1 MNVDGRPFRTIW
13 IDENGQLKVID
24 QRLLPHRFVVISL
37 SSHKEV
43 CEAIRNMTVRG
54 AGLIG
59 AAAGYGM
66 WLAACEASV
75 LNPKEFHHA
84 VTAAAEALKA
94 TRPTAGNLARAVKR
108 QLDAVNREQDVPNK
122 VAACLRTAQEIA
134 DEDAAFCKRIGEH
147 GLTLIRNAAASK
159 KPGEPVHILTH
170 CNAGWLAFV
179 DYGSALAPIYAAYT
193 AGLPIHVWVDE
204 TRPRNQGASLT
215 AWELAQHGIPHDLIA
230 DNAGGHLM
238 QHGLVDLVITGA
250 DRVTRR
256 GDAAN
261 KIGTYLKALA
271 ARDNNV
277 PFYVAFPSSTF
288 DFSMIDGV
296 AEIPIEE
303 RDPDEVRLIA
313 GLAED
318 GPGKGDPVFVRLCG
332 ENTPARNWSFDV
344 TPARLIS
351 GLICERGIC
360 PADEQSILKLFPEQA
375 VQECSASKEEG
386 VIRFTSRH
394 VVRPLVQAVAETFPE
409 CSPIFPHLLEKL
421 DAARSA
427 LRKRGLIGVSPQ
439 GVGYGNI
446 SARIGSAAFVITGS
460 GTGGMEHPG
469 ENGYALVREFSPE
482 NNRVESSGPIRPSSE
497 AMTHGAIYAA
507 QPKAS
512 CVVHIHHR
520 PLFMQLVQKG
530 ITTPADAAYGT
541 PELSA
546 AVRALAAG
554 LPLGRC
560 LFAALGHADGVFC
573 YAASIAEALELVVR
587 AVDQTLSSDRSS
599 IERCFG
605 EKI

>member
-13 IDENGQLKVID
+13 IDENGQLKAID
-24 QRLLPHRFVVISL
+24 QRLLPHRFAVVAL
-37 SSHKEV
+37 SSHMEV

-66 WLAACEASV
+66 WLAACEASA
-75 LNPKEFHHA
+75 LDSEDFHRA
-84 VTAAAEALKA
+84 MAIAAEALKA
-94 TRPTAGNLARAVKR
+94 TRPTAGNLARAVER
-108 QLDAVNREQDVPNK
+108 QLDAVNREQDIPSK
-122 VAACLRTAQEIA
+122 VAASLCTAQEIA

-147 GLTLIRNAAASK
+147 GLTLIRKAAAFK
-159 KPGEPVHILTH
+159 RPGEPVRILTH

-179 DYGSALAPIYAAYT
+179 DHGSALAPVYAAYD
-193 AGLPIHVWVDE
+193 AGLPVHVWVDE
-204 TRPRNQGASLT
+204 TRPRNQGSSLT
-215 AWELAQHGIPHDLIA
+215 AWELAQHGIPHDVIA

-288 DFSMIDGV
+288 DFSMVDGV

-303 RDPDEVRLIA
+303 RDADEVRLIA

-318 GPGKGDPVFVRLCG
+318 GPDKGAPVLVRLCG
-332 ENTPARNWSFDV
+332 EGTSARNWSFDV

-360 PADEQSILKLFPEQA
+360 PADEQSILKLFPEHA
-375 VQECSASKEEG
+375 AQECPSSQEG

-394 VVRPLVQAVAETFPE
+394 VVRPLAQAVAEACPEYAPSFPQ
-409 CSPIFPHLLEKL
+409 LLAKL

-427 LRKRGLIGVSPQ
+427 LRNRGLIGGSLQ

-446 SARIGSAAFVITGS
+446 SARIGAAFVITGS
-460 GTGGMEHPG
+460 GTGGVEHPG
-469 ENGYALVREFSPE
+469 ANGYALVQKCSPQ
-482 NNRVESSGPIRPSSE
+482 NKSVESSGPIRPSSE
-497 AMTHGAIYAA
+497 AMTHSAIYSA
-507 QPKAS
+507 QPEAS
-512 CVVHIHHR
+512 CVIHIHHK
-520 PLFMQLVQKG
+520 PLFTHLVQNG
-530 ITTPADAAYGT
+530 HTTPIDAAYGT
-541 PELSA
+541 PELAA
-546 AVRALAAG
+546 AVRALAASSS
-554 LPLGRC
+554 LEQC
-560 LFAALGHADGVFC
+560 LFATAGHADGVFC
-573 YAASIAEALELVVR
+573 YATSIAEALELILR
-587 AVDQTLSSDRSS
+587 AVDQTLSSDRS
-599 IERCFG
+599 
-605 EKI
+605 